1 MSEDPVAG
9 SSIVKVHRCGRD
21 AALVELSGLDEV
33 LGLHAALRA
42 EAASW
47 LVELVPAARTLLVRF
62 DPHVTTMD
70 RVVDHVAALE
80 YSTVDSQGMEEVVV
94 PVRYDGAD
102 LADVASC
109 AGMTE
114 AEVIERHTGARYTVA
129 FCGFAPGFGYLTGLD
144 RELWLPRRETP
155 RTKVP
160 AGSVALA
167 DQYAGVYPRSSP
179 GGWHI
184 LGSTDLPVW
193 DADRDPPAL
202 LVPGTPVR
210 FEVVR

>member
-1 MSEDPVAG
+1 MQ
-9 SSIVKVHRCGRD
+9 VHRCGRD
-21 AALVELSGLDEV
+21 AALVELPGLDEV

-42 EAASW
+42 EAPGW
-47 LVELVPAARTLLVRF
+47 LVELVPAATTLLVRF
-62 DPHVTTMD
+62 DPKLTTMD
-70 RVVDHVAALE
+70 RAVELVAELE
-80 YSTVDSQGMEEVVV
+80 HSTVDTQGMDEVVI

-102 LADVASC
+102 LADVASR

-114 AEVIERHTGARYTVA
+114 AEVIERHSGARYTVA

-184 LGSTDLPVW
+184 LGSTDLVVW
-193 DADRDPPAL
+193 DVDRDPPAL
-202 LVPGTPVR
+202 LVPGAPVR

>member
-1 MSEDPVAG
+1 MR
-9 SSIVKVHRCGRD
+9 VHRCGRD

-42 EAASW
+42 EEPNW
-47 LVELVPAARTLLVRF
+47 LVELVPAATTLLVRF
-62 DPHVTTMD
+62 DRALTTMD
-70 RVVDHVAALE
+70 KAVEHVAALE
-80 YSTVDSQGMEEVVV
+80 HSTVDGNDLGEVVI
-94 PVRYDGAD
+94 PVRYDGED
-102 LADVASC
+102 LADVASR

-114 AEVIERHTGARYTVA
+114 AEVIERHARARYTVA

-144 RELWLPRRETP
+144 RALWLPRRETP
-155 RTKVP
+155 RTRVP
-160 AGSVALA
+160 AGSIALA

-184 LGSTDLPVW
+184 LGSTDLAVW
-193 DADRDPPAL
+193 DVDRDPPAL

>member
-1 MSEDPVAG
+1 MQVR
-9 SSIVKVHRCGRD
+9 RCGRD

-42 EAASW
+42 EEPSW
-47 LVELVPAARTLLVRF
+47 LVELVPAATTLLVRF
-62 DPHVTTMD
+62 DSKLTTMD
-70 RVVDHVAALE
+70 RAVECVAALE
-80 YSTVDSQGMEEVVV
+80 HSTVDTRGMDEVVV

-102 LADVASC
+102 LADVASH

-114 AEVIERHTGARYTVA
+114 AEVIERHSGARYTVA

-184 LGSTDLPVW
+184 LGSTDLAVW
-193 DADRDPPAL
+193 DVDRDPPAL
-202 LVPGTPVR
+202 LVPGAPVR
-210 FEVVR
+210 FEVLR

>member
-1 MSEDPVAG
+1 MQ
-9 SSIVKVHRCGRD
+9 VHRCGRD

-42 EAASW
+42 EEPSW
-47 LVELVPAARTLLVRF
+47 LVELVPAATTLLVRF
-62 DPHVTTMD
+62 DRALTTMD
-70 RVVDHVAALE
+70 RAIEHVAALE
-80 YSTVDSQGMEEVVV
+80 HSTVDGHDLGEVVI
-94 PVRYDGAD
+94 PVRYDGED
-102 LADVASC
+102 LAAVASR

-114 AEVIERHTGARYTVA
+114 AEVVERHTRARYTVA

-155 RTKVP
+155 RTRVP
-160 AGSVALA
+160 AGSIALA

-184 LGSTDLPVW
+184 LGSTHLAVW
-193 DADRDPPAL
+193 DVDRDPPAL